1 MSGAK
6 PPFDAEAIMD
16 SMAPFLGLTVEEE
29 YRSGVVQH
37 LNAAW
42 IIAQS
47 VLAVELEDTA
57 EPAPVYRP

>member
-1 MSGAK
+1 MSD
-6 PPFDAEAIMD
+6 FDAEAMVD
-16 SMAPFLGLTVEEE
+16 AMAPFLGLTVEDE
-29 YRSGVVQH
+29 YRAGIVQH

-47 VLAVELEDTA
+47 VLGVELKDDA